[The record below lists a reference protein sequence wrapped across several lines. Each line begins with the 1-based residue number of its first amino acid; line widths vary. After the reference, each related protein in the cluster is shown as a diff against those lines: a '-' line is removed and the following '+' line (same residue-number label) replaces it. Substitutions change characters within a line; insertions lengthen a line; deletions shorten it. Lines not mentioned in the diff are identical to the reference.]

1 MAIFREIPNASDP
14 EVVSGDDRTDV
25 GDVSQGRL
33 MYRRFKQSKLAVAGA
48 FVLIV
53 MYLLAIFAPFLSPN
67 SPTTVYDDWKN
78 APPSQLTWDGGLAM
92 CDTRQVLNEQD
103 FKWET
108 VTDCDNAKPL
118 EWFSKGPEYK
128 MLWLFETDIHLV
140 TAPEGQ
146 RLFFWGA
153 DEQGRDVFTRTLY
166 GGQVSLTIGLLGVGI
181 ATILATLIGTISGY
195 FAGWVDN
202 VIQRVIEVVT
212 SIPTLPLWATLA
224 ALLPNDMPVEWRFFY
239 ISLILSLVAWA
250 GLARQVRGKVMGFAG
265 TDYVHAA
272 RAAGGGHFRIIV
284 THMVPNGLSHV
295 IAATMLAIPGA
306 IIAET
311 SLSFLGI
318 GMVEPAVSWGV
329 LLEGA
334 QRINVITTY
343 PWMLIPAIPVILAV
357 TAYQLL
363 GDGVR
368 DAVDP
373 YG

>member
-1 MAIFREIPNASDP
+1 M
-14 EVVSGDDRTDV
+14 V
-25 GDVSQGRL
+25 
-33 MYRRFKQSKLAVAGA
+33 RRFKQSKLAVGGGL
-48 FVLIV
+48 VLIA
-53 MYLLAIFAPFLSPN
+53 MYLLTIFASFLSPN
-67 SPTTVYDDWKN
+67 DPSTVYDDWKF
-78 APPSQLTWDGGLAM
+78 APPTELTWDGGLAM
-92 CDTRQVLNEQD
+92 CSTRQELNETE
-103 FKWET
+103 FRWET
-108 VTDCDNAKPL
+108 ITNCDEPQKL
-118 EWFSKGPEYK
+118 EWFSNGPEYK
-128 MLWLFETDIHLV
+128 LLWLFDTDIHLL

-153 DEQGRDVFTRTLY
+153 DEQGRDVFTRTLH

-181 ATILATLIGTISGY
+181 ATVLATLIGTVSGY
-195 FAGWVDN
+195 FAGWIDN
-202 VIQRVIEVVT
+202 MIQRVIEVIT

-250 GLARQVRGKVMGFAG
+250 GLARQVRGKVMSFAG
-265 TDYVHAA
+265 ADYVHAA
-272 RAAGGGHFRIIV
+272 RAAGSGHSRIIV
-284 THMVPNGLSHV
+284 THMIPNGLSHV
-295 IAATMLAIPGA
+295 IAVAMLAIPGA

-329 LLEGA
+329 LLESA

-343 PWMLIPAIPVILAV
+343 PWMMIPAVPVILAV